1 MPLYSLDAV
10 VIKSRNLGEADKLI
24 TLYSRER
31 GKVRAVA
38 RGARRPRNRLAAST
52 EIFTHGNYLL
62 FANQGLDN
70 ISQCEITESFRGL
83 RESLEG
89 AAAATYCLEIVER
102 MTEEEEPGGDLFPFL
117 LAMLRVLAADEEDL
131 ELAVRVFE
139 LGLLARLGYLPEFS
153 QCVNCGCEVKQGASF
168 SAALG
173 GVLCGD
179 CRTQDRDA
187 PPVAPDTLAA
197 VRFLVGCAFKPSAQ
211 SAPDWLQQ
219 SRTASDYP
227 ILFKSAIGARPQLG
241 LLLGPGTGRNRPKV
255 GSRLLVDSGN
265 NIC

>member
-197 VRFLVGCAFKPSAQ
+197 VRFLVGAPSNRLRNLRLTGSNKAELRQITQ
-211 SAPDWLQQ
+211 SYLRA
-219 SRTASDYP
+219 
-227 ILFKSAIGARPQLG
+227 QLG
-241 LLLGPGTGRNRPKV
+241 RDPNSAFFLALVQDGTGPK
-255 GSRLLVDSGN
+255 
-265 NIC
+265 